1 MGDRRR
7 RPFSGA
13 VQADGRILAARV
25 SGRDRSRFVGRADEL
40 RFLERCL
47 GDDPPASVVFL
58 CGPGGIGKSTLLREL
73 ARRAGDRGWDVFG
86 VDGRELAP
94 DPDALEGMLATVRAS
109 TRPLVLI
116 DSFERMTAL
125 AGYLRAGLLPSLPD
139 RTLVV
144 ISGRGAPDPA
154 WFAGGWEGAAT
165 VLDLGAM
172 PGPDALRLLEVHGI
186 TDERAPAIVE
196 WAGGSPLALA
206 LAADTVASDSGW
218 NPAGGLDS
226 PEILRSLIHRLVE
239 SDLGGVRLSALG
251 VAAIARVTTPGLL
264 HAALPDTDTADAY
277 ERLRSFTFT
286 EPLGDGVTLHE
297 LVRKALRADLRHH
310 DQERERELRRRIVDH
325 LYQRASQ
332 GDPLLVIDMAH
343 LIENPAIRW
352 GFGWEGSISYRVDN
366 LRPVDAERVA
376 YLLTERNFGQ
386 WWELTRRFFEQAP
399 ERVAV
404 ARDRE
409 DRLCGYL
416 VCMSPATA
424 PAFADEDP
432 LTGPWLAHA
441 RRDARLGDSVLW
453 HDSVDF
459 TEGPGGRGAGDAGNG
474 RSAAFGRPQSPLRL
488 SAHQPQEPGRA
499 HLRAH
504 TRCPAPA
511 GTRPGNRGPPHRMP
525 PGRLRSRRAA
535 RRAPAGRLRRAR
547 AARPG

>member
-1 MGDRRR
+1 MGDMRR
-7 RPFSGA
+7 RPFAGA
-13 VQADGRILAARV
+13 VQAGGRTLAARV
-25 SGRDRSRFVGRADEL
+25 SDRDRSRFVGRADEL

-226 PEILRSLIHRLVE
+226 PRS
-239 SDLGGVRLSALG
+239 S
-251 VAAIARVTTPGLL
+251 
-264 HAALPDTDTADAY
+264 
-277 ERLRSFTFT
+277 
-286 EPLGDGVTLHE
+286 
-297 LVRKALRADLRHH
+297 
-310 DQERERELRRRIVDH
+310 
-325 LYQRASQ
+325 
-332 GDPLLVIDMAH
+332 
-343 LIENPAIRW
+343 
-352 GFGWEGSISYRVDN
+352 
-366 LRPVDAERVA
+366 
-376 YLLTERNFGQ
+376 
-386 WWELTRRFFEQAP
+386 
-399 ERVAV
+399 
-404 ARDRE
+404 
-409 DRLCGYL
+409 
-416 VCMSPATA
+416 
-424 PAFADEDP
+424 
-432 LTGPWLAHA
+432 
-441 RRDARLGDSVLW
+441 
-453 HDSVDF
+453 
-459 TEGPGGRGAGDAGNG
+459 GR
-474 RSAAFGRPQSPLRL
+474 
-488 SAHQPQEPGRA
+488 
-499 HLRAH
+499 
-504 TRCPAPA
+504 
-511 GTRPGNRGPPHRMP
+511 
-525 PGRLRSRRAA
+525 
-535 RRAPAGRLRRAR
+535 
-547 AARPG
+547 